1 MFITDLSI
9 RRPTVSWVMSLILII
24 FGLFVFWKLPVREL
38 PNGIQPPVVQV
49 QVDYKSAAASIV
61 DQEVTQV
68 LEDVIGGAE
77 GIKNIDSK
85 SENGRSTINVEFDTS
100 IDLDNAANDIRER
113 VARVVDNLPSESDP
127 PQILKRAA
135 GFTTTMW
142 LSLSSSTWSDLELG
156 DYAER
161 FLVDQFSSV
170 KNVGRIRVGGLRELS
185 IRVWVDPIKLA
196 ANDLTIKEVESAM
209 RGENISLP
217 AGTLEADN
225 IDLTLNL
232 DKSYND
238 INSIKQLP
246 IKKKNNKVILLSDVA
261 NVEFGP
267 VSEKTLFKAQTK
279 DQINLKTVGIGIYA
293 RSGASTVELSNE
305 IKKKIIE
312 VKKSL
317 PEELD
322 LRVSFNRANYVE
334 AAIEEVYKTLFIA
347 FILVVLIIYL
357 FLGNLKAVIVPA
369 IALPVSLIASFLGLY
384 IFGLSINIFVLL
396 SFILAIGIIT
406 DDSVIMT
413 DAIYR
418 RIENGENSL
427 VAAYKG
433 SKQISF
439 AIIATTLILVAV
451 FLPLIFIK
459 GISGTL
465 FRETAI
471 ALSFSIVVSS
481 FVALTL
487 SPMLASKF
495 LNKKT
500 SKKFIIRKFEN
511 IFSNFANFYK
521 ETLGTVIYKTR
532 TVGIFIIFIIIASI
546 LLFNFS
552 KKELLPMEDRGAY
565 LIIGATDEGSS
576 FEYTQEQAQ
585 KVEAR
590 LLPLLQAEDSPYSR
604 FIMRVPGFGSSA
616 NSYNSFI
623 IIALLDDWK
632 NRKKGQQIVLREAIG
647 KIVTLPQ
654 ALAFPISP
662 QSIRVSS
669 YNKPVQ
675 MVIYGSTYEELEEI
689 QKKIIRKLRS
699 NKNLSRIDSDYNRNK
714 PEVKLIINKNKAK
727 DLGVSTKAI
736 GETLETLYGGKKIT
750 TFNKLG
756 KEYPIIV
763 QQYLS
768 DRRNKEG
775 VSKIFV
781 RSETNS
787 KLISLANLVSFKEE
801 GSAKQLARYNRQRAV
816 TISANINEGYTLT
829 EAIKFFEEVM
839 SSEAPKNQITWK
851 GKSEEIKETSNELF
865 IIFALALLTAYLVMA
880 ATFNSFIHPFIIVL
894 TVPLAI
900 FGGLVFILF
909 LNSSVNIF
917 SQIALIIL
925 IGISTK
931 NSILIVDFA
940 NQIRTTGKNIDTA
953 VKEACAVRFRPII
966 MTSLSTMIA
975 MMPLVIGNIGPGAG
989 EGSRLAVGSTILGG
1003 MIIST
1008 FFTLYVTPS
1017 MYLALAK
1024 NTKRID
1030 VIDIELKKNY
1040 LKNNI
1045 FIFI

>member
-1 MFITDLSI
+1 
-9 RRPTVSWVMSLILII
+9 
-24 FGLFVFWKLPVREL
+24 
-38 PNGIQPPVVQV
+38 
-49 QVDYKSAAASIV
+49 
-61 DQEVTQV
+61 
-68 LEDVIGGAE
+68 
-77 GIKNIDSK
+77 
-85 SENGRSTINVEFDTS
+85 
-100 IDLDNAANDIRER
+100 
-113 VARVVDNLPSESDP
+113 
-127 PQILKRAA
+127 
-135 GFTTTMW
+135 
-142 LSLSSSTWSDLELG
+142 
-156 DYAER
+156 
-161 FLVDQFSSV
+161 
-170 KNVGRIRVGGLRELS
+170 
-185 IRVWVDPIKLA
+185 
-196 ANDLTIKEVESAM
+196 
-209 RGENISLP
+209 
-217 AGTLEADN
+217 
-225 IDLTLNL
+225 
-232 DKSYND
+232 
-238 INSIKQLP
+238 
-246 IKKKNNKVILLSDVA
+246 
-261 NVEFGP
+261 
-267 VSEKTLFKAQTK
+267 
-279 DQINLKTVGIGIYA
+279 
-293 RSGASTVELSNE
+293 
-305 IKKKIIE
+305 
-312 VKKSL
+312 
-317 PEELD
+317 
-322 LRVSFNRANYVE
+322 
-334 AAIEEVYKTLFIA
+334 
-347 FILVVLIIYL
+347 
-357 FLGNLKAVIVPA
+357 
-369 IALPVSLIASFLGLY
+369 
-384 IFGLSINIFVLL
+384 
-396 SFILAIGIIT
+396 
-406 DDSVIMT
+406 MT

-418 RIENGENSL
+418 RIENGESPL
-427 VAAYKG
+427 IAAYKG

-451 FLPLIFIK
+451 FLPLIFIE

-495 LNKKT
+495 LHKKT
-500 SKKFIIRKFEN
+500 SKKIFIQKFEK
-511 IFSNFANFYK
+511 IFLSFANFYK
-521 ETLGTVIYKTR
+521 ETLDTIINKTKS
-532 TVGIFIIFIIIASI
+532 VSFFITLVIIASV
-546 LLFNFS
+546 LLFSFS

-565 LIIGATDEGSS
+565 LIIGSTDEGSS

-590 LLPLLQAEDSPYSR
+590 LIPLLQAEDSPYAR
-604 FIMRVPGFGSSA
+604 FIMRVPGFGNSA

-632 NRKKGQQIVLREAIG
+632 NREKGQQVILREAIG

-662 QSIRVSS
+662 QSIRVSN

-675 MVIYGSTYEELEEI
+675 MVVYGSTYEELEEI
-689 QKKIIRKLRS
+689 QKKIIQRLRS
-699 NKNLSRIDSDYNRNK
+699 NKNLSRIESDYNRNK
-714 PEVKLIINKNKAK
+714 PEVKLIINKSKAK
-727 DLGVSTKAI
+727 DLGVSTKSI
-736 GETLETLYGGKKIT
+736 GETLETLYGGKRIT

-781 RSETNS
+781 RSETNG

-801 GSAKQLARYNRQRAV
+801 GSAKELARYNRQRAI
-816 TISANINEGYTLT
+816 TISANISENYTLT
-829 EAIKFFEEVM
+829 EAIQFFEQVM
-839 SSEAPKNQITWK
+839 TNLAPENQITWK

-880 ATFNSFIHPFIIVL
+880 ATFNSFIHPFIIIL

-900 FGGLVFILF
+900 FGGLIFILF

-931 NSILIVDFA
+931 NSILIVDYA
-940 NQIRTTGKNIDTA
+940 NRIRTTGKSIGLA
-953 VKEACAVRFRPII
+953 VREACAVRFRPII

-975 MMPLVIGNIGPGAG
+975 MLPLVVGNFGPGAG

-1017 MYLALAK
+1017 MYLLLAK

-1030 VIDIELKKNY
+1030 AVDLELDKELTKK
-1040 LKNNI
+1040 
-1045 FIFI
+1045 

>member
-1 MFITDLSI
+1 M
-9 RRPTVSWVMSLILII
+9 
-24 FGLFVFWKLPVREL
+24 
-38 PNGIQPPVVQV
+38 
-49 QVDYKSAAASIV
+49 
-61 DQEVTQV
+61 
-68 LEDVIGGAE
+68 
-77 GIKNIDSK
+77 
-85 SENGRSTINVEFDTS
+85 
-100 IDLDNAANDIRER
+100 
-113 VARVVDNLPSESDP
+113 
-127 PQILKRAA
+127 
-135 GFTTTMW
+135 
-142 LSLSSSTWSDLELG
+142 
-156 DYAER
+156 
-161 FLVDQFSSV
+161 
-170 KNVGRIRVGGLRELS
+170 
-185 IRVWVDPIKLA
+185 
-196 ANDLTIKEVESAM
+196 
-209 RGENISLP
+209 
-217 AGTLEADN
+217 
-225 IDLTLNL
+225 
-232 DKSYND
+232 
-238 INSIKQLP
+238 
-246 IKKKNNKVILLSDVA
+246 
-261 NVEFGP
+261 
-267 VSEKTLFKAQTK
+267 
-279 DQINLKTVGIGIYA
+279 
-293 RSGASTVELSNE
+293 
-305 IKKKIIE
+305 
-312 VKKSL
+312 
-317 PEELD
+317 
-322 LRVSFNRANYVE
+322 
-334 AAIEEVYKTLFIA
+334 
-347 FILVVLIIYL
+347 
-357 FLGNLKAVIVPA
+357 VPA

-418 RIENGENSL
+418 RIENGETPL
-427 VAAYKG
+427 VAAYRG

-439 AIIATTLILVAV
+439 AIVATTLILVAV
-451 FLPLIFIK
+451 FLPLIFIE
-459 GISGTL
+459 GITGTL
-465 FRETAI
+465 FKETAI
-471 ALSFSIVVSS
+471 ALSFSIIISS

-495 LNKKT
+495 LNKKK
-500 SKKFIIRKFEN
+500 SKKIFVQKFDK
-511 IFSNFANFYK
+511 IFSSFSNFYEDSLEVVVNKAK
-521 ETLGTVIYKTR
+521 S
-532 TVGIFIIFIIIASI
+532 VGVFIIFIMITSA

-590 LLPLLQAEDSPYSR
+590 LLPLLQAENSPYSR
-604 FIMRVPGFGSSA
+604 FIMRVPGFGNSA

-632 NRKKGQQIVLREAIG
+632 KREKSQQVVLREAIG

-662 QSIRVSS
+662 QSIRVSN

-675 MVIYGSTYEELEEI
+675 MVIYGNTYDELELI
-689 QKKIIRKLRS
+689 QKKVIRALRS
-699 NKNLSRIDSDYNRNK
+699 NKNLSRIESDYNRNK
-714 PEVKLIINKNKAK
+714 PEVKLIVNKNKAK
-727 DLGVSTKAI
+727 DLGVSTKTI

-763 QQYLS
+763 QQYIS
-768 DRRNKEG
+768 DRRNKDG
-775 VSKIFV
+775 ISKIFV
-781 RSETNS
+781 RSETNT
-787 KLISLANLVSFKEE
+787 KLISMANLISFKNE
-801 GSAKQLARYNRQRAV
+801 GTAKQLARYNRQRAV

-829 EAIKFFEEVM
+829 EAIKFFENVM
-839 SSEAPKNQITWK
+839 SDIAPKNQITWK

-865 IIFALALLTAYLVMA
+865 MIFALALLTAYLVMA
-880 ATFNSFIHPFIIVL
+880 ATFNSFIHPFIIIL

-931 NSILIVDFA
+931 NSILIVDYA
-940 NQIRTTGKNIDTA
+940 NQIRATGKNIISA
-953 VKEACAVRFRPII
+953 VKEACLIRFRPII

-975 MMPLVIGNIGPGAG
+975 MLPLVIGNIGPGAG

-1008 FFTLYVTPS
+1008 FFTLYVTPT

-1030 VIDIELKKNY
+1030 SVDLELRRELFKK
-1040 LKNNI
+1040 
-1045 FIFI
+1045 

>member
-9 RRPTVSWVMSLILII
+9 RRPVVSWVMSLILVT
-24 FGLFVFWKLPVREL
+24 FGIFVFWKLPVREL
-38 PNGIQPPVVQV
+38 PAGIQPPVVQV
-49 QVDYKSAAASIV
+49 QVDYSSASAAIV

-68 LEDVIGGAE
+68 IEDVIGGAE

-85 SENGRSTINVEFDTS
+85 SENGRSTINIEFDTS

-113 VARVVDNLPSESDP
+113 VARVLDNLPNESDP

-142 LSLSSSTWSDLELG
+142 LGLSSPTWSDLELG
-156 DYAER
+156 DYADR
-161 FLVDQFSSV
+161 YLVDTFSSV
-170 KNVGRIRVGGLRELS
+170 KNVGRILVGGLRELS
-185 IRVWVDPIKLA
+185 IRVWIDPIKLA
-196 ANDLTIKEVESAM
+196 ANNLTVQEVERAL
-209 RGENISLP
+209 RGENIRLP

-232 DKSYND
+232 DKSYN
-238 INSIKQLP
+238 SIETIQQLP
-246 IKKKNNKVILLSDVA
+246 IKKTSKRIIVLSDVA
-261 NVEFGP
+261 NIEFGP
-267 VSEKTLFKAQTK
+267 VSEKTLFKAQRK
-279 DQINLKTVGIGIYA
+279 DKLDLKTVGIGIYA
-293 RSGASTVELSNE
+293 KSGASTVELSRE
-305 IKKKIIE
+305 IKKKVEE
-312 VKKSL
+312 VKKTL
-317 PEELD
+317 PDGLD
-322 LRVSFNRANYVE
+322 LEISFNRATYVA
-334 AAIEEVYKTLFIA
+334 AAINEVYKTLIIA
-347 FILVVLIIYL
+347 FILVVFIIYL

-369 IALPVSLIASFLGLY
+369 IALPVSLIASFLGIY

-418 RIENGENSL
+418 RIENGETSL
-427 VAAYKG
+427 IAAYNG
-433 SKQISF
+433 SKQITF
-439 AIIATTLILVAV
+439 AIIATTLILIAV
-451 FLPLIFIK
+451 FLPLIFIE

-487 SPMLASKF
+487 SPMLGSKF
-495 LNKKT
+495 LTRKTNKNF
-500 SKKFIIRKFEN
+500 FIKKFEN
-511 IFSNFANFYK
+511 LFLNFSKFYQ
-521 ETLGTVIYKTR
+521 ETLNVTLNKTKIITFFILFVIISS
-532 TVGIFIIFIIIASI
+532 V

-565 LIIGATDEGSS
+565 LIIGFTDEGSS
-576 FEYTQEQAQ
+576 FEYTEEKAQ
-585 KVEAR
+585 IIEKR
-590 LLPLLQAEDSPYSR
+590 LIPLLQSEDSPYRR
-604 FIMRVPGFGSSA
+604 FIMRVPGFGRSA

-623 IIALLDDWK
+623 IIALLDHWK
-632 NRKKGQQIVLREAIG
+632 NRDQDSQTVMRQAIG
-647 KIVTLPQ
+647 KIVTVPQ
-654 ALAFPISP
+654 AVAFPISP

-675 MVIYGSTYEELEEI
+675 MVIYGSTYEELEKI
-689 QKKIIRKLRS
+689 QKEVIKNLRRNS
-699 NKNLSRIDSDYNRNK
+699 NLSRIESDYSRNK
-714 PEVKLIINKNKAK
+714 PEVRLVINKNKAK
-727 DLGVSTKAI
+727 DLGVSTESI
-736 GETLETLYGGKKIT
+736 GKTLEILYGGKKVT

-756 KEYPIIV
+756 KEYPIIL

-768 DRRNKEG
+768 DRRSKEG
-775 VSKIFV
+775 ISKIFV
-781 RSETNS
+781 RSETNG
-787 KLISLANLVSFKEE
+787 KLVSLVNLVDFKEE
-801 GSAKQLARYNRQRAV
+801 GTAKELARYNRQRAV
-816 TISANINEGYTLT
+816 TISANISENYTLT
-829 EAIKFFEEVM
+829 EAIKYLENIITEV
-839 SSEAPKNQITWK
+839 APQNQITWK
-851 GKSEEIKETSNELF
+851 GKSEEVKETSNELF

-880 ATFNSFIHPFIIVL
+880 ATFNSFIHPFIIIL

-900 FGGLVFILF
+900 FGGLIFILF

-931 NSILIVDFA
+931 NSILIVDYA
-940 NQIRTTGKNIDTA
+940 NQIRTTGKNIETA
-953 VKEACAVRFRPII
+953 VKESCKIRFRPII

-975 MMPLVIGNIGPGAG
+975 MLPLVIGNIGPGAG

-1024 NTKRID
+1024 NTNRID
-1030 VIDIELKKNY
+1030 AVDIELNKQLTKK
-1040 LKNNI
+1040 
-1045 FIFI
+1045 

>member
-1 MFITDLSI
+1 MFITELSI
-9 RRPTVSWVMSLILII
+9 KRPVVSWVMSLILIV

-38 PNGIQPPVVQV
+38 PSGLQPPVVQV
-49 QVDYKSAAASIV
+49 QVDYASASAPII

-85 SENGRSTINVEFDTS
+85 SSNGRSTIKIEFDTS

-127 PQILKRAA
+127 PQILKQAA

-161 FLVDQFSSV
+161 YLVDTFSSV
-170 KNVGRIRVGGLRELS
+170 KNVGRILVGGLRELS

-196 ANDLTIKEVESAM
+196 ANDLTVQEVERAL
-209 RGENISLP
+209 RGENIRLP
-217 AGTLEADN
+217 AGTLEANN

-232 DKSYND
+232 DKSYNS
-238 INSIKQLP
+238 IETIKQLP
-246 IKKKNNKVILLSDVA
+246 VKKTNKKVVVLSDVA
-261 NVEFGP
+261 NIEFGP
-267 VSEKTLFKAQTK
+267 VSEKTLFKAQRK
-279 DQINLKTVGIGIYA
+279 DQLNLKTVGIGIYA
-293 RSGASTVELSNE
+293 RSGASTVELSKE
-305 IKKKIIE
+305 IKKKIAE
-312 VKKSL
+312 VNKTL
-317 PEELD
+317 PEGLGLE
-322 LRVSFNRANYVE
+322 VAFNRATYIG
-334 AAIEEVYKTLFIA
+334 AAINEVYKTLIIA
-347 FILVVLIIYL
+347 FVLVVIIIYL

-369 IALPVSLIASFLGLY
+369 IALPVSLIASFLGIY

-418 RIENGENSL
+418 RIENGENPL

-433 SKQISF
+433 SKQITF
-439 AIIATTLILVAV
+439 AIIATTLILIAV
-451 FLPLIFIK
+451 FLPLIFIE

-495 LNKKT
+495 LNKK
-500 SKKFIIRKFEN
+500 SNKNFIIRKFEKFFLG
-511 IFSNFANFYK
+511 FSKFYQ
-521 ETLGTVIYKTR
+521 ETLEVLVKKTK
-532 TVGIFIIFIIIASI
+532 TISVFIIFIIIASV

-565 LIIGATDEGSS
+565 LVIGFTDEGSS
-576 FEYTQEQAQ
+576 FEYTQEKAQ
-585 KVEAR
+585 VIEKR
-590 LLPLLQAEDSPYSR
+590 LIPLLQAENSPYSR

-616 NSYNSFI
+616 TSYNSFI
-623 IIALLDDWK
+623 IIALLDHWK
-632 NRKKGQQIVLREAIG
+632 NRKQDSQTVMRQAIG
-647 KIVTLPQ
+647 KIVTVPQ
-654 ALAFPISP
+654 AVAFPISP

-675 MVIYGSTYEELEEI
+675 MVIYGSTYEELEII
-689 QKKIIRKLRS
+689 QKQVIRKLRK
-699 NKNLSRIDSDYNRNK
+699 NRNLSRLESDYSRNK

-727 DLGVSTKAI
+727 DLGVSTENI
-736 GETLETLYGGKKIT
+736 GKSLETLYGGKRVT

-756 KEYPIIV
+756 KEYPIIL

-768 DRRNKEG
+768 DRRNKDG
-775 VSKIFV
+775 ISKIFV
-781 RSETNS
+781 RSDTS
-787 KLISLANLVSFKEE
+787 GKLISLVNLVDFKEE
-801 GSAKQLARYNRQRAV
+801 GSAKELARYNRQRAV
-816 TISANINEGYTLT
+816 TISANISDNYTLS
-829 EAIKFFEEVM
+829 EAIKYLENVM
-839 SSEAPKNQITWK
+839 IQVSPKSQITWK

-880 ATFNSFIHPFIIVL
+880 ATFNSFIHPFIIIL

-909 LNSSVNIF
+909 LNSSINIF
-917 SQIALIIL
+917 SQIALVIL

-931 NSILIVDFA
+931 NSILIVDYA
-940 NQIRTTGKNIDTA
+940 NQIRTTGKNIETA
-953 VKEACAVRFRPII
+953 VKEACSIRFRPII

-989 EGSRLAVGSTILGG
+989 EGSRLAVGATILGG

-1008 FFTLYVTPS
+1008 FFTLYVTPT
-1017 MYLALAK
+1017 MYLSLAK

-1030 VIDIELKKNY
+1030 AVDIELKKE
-1040 LKNNI
+1040 LR
-1045 FIFI
+1045 

>member
-1 MFITDLSI
+1 MFITELSI
-9 RRPTVSWVMSLILII
+9 KRPTVSWVMSLILIV

-38 PNGIQPPVVQV
+38 PNGIQPPVVQI

-68 LEDVIGGAE
+68 VEDVIGGAE

-161 FLVDQFSSV
+161 YLVDQFSSV

-185 IRVWVDPIKLA
+185 IRVWIDPIRLA
-196 ANDLTIKEVESAM
+196 ANDLTIKEVETAM

-232 DKSYND
+232 DKSYTD
-238 INSIKQLP
+238 IDSIKQLP
-246 IKKKNNKVILLSDVA
+246 IKKTGNKVILLSDVA
-261 NVEFGP
+261 NIEFGP

-293 RSGASTVELSNE
+293 RSGASTVELSKD
-305 IKKKIIE
+305 IKKKIIQ

-334 AAIEEVYKTLFIA
+334 AAIEEVYKTLLIA
-347 FILVVLIIYL
+347 FVLVVLIIYL

-384 IFGLSINIFVLL
+384 LFGLSINIFVLL

-418 RIENGENSL
+418 RIENGETPL

-439 AIIATTLILVAV
+439 AIVATTLILVAV
-451 FLPLIFIK
+451 FLPLIFIE

-465 FRETAI
+465 FKETAI

-495 LNKKT
+495 LYKKT
-500 SKKFIIRKFEN
+500 SKKLFIQKFEKL
-511 IFSNFANFYK
+511 FLNFANFYK
-521 ETLGTVIYKTR
+521 ETLDIIVNKTKTVSF
-532 TVGIFIIFIIIASI
+532 FIILIVIASV

-565 LIIGATDEGSS
+565 LIIGFTDEGTS

-604 FIMRVPGFGSSA
+604 FIMRVPGFGNSA

-632 NRKKGQQIVLREAIG
+632 NRKKGQEVVLREAIG

-654 ALAFPISP
+654 AVAFPISP
-662 QSIRVSS
+662 QSIRVSN

-689 QKKIIRKLRS
+689 QKKVIREIRS
-699 NKNLSRIDSDYNRNK
+699 NKNLSRIESDYNRNK

-727 DLGVSTKAI
+727 DLGVSTKSI

-781 RSETNS
+781 RSETNG

-801 GSAKQLARYNRQRAV
+801 GSAKELARYNRQPAV

-829 EAIKFFEEVM
+829 EAISFFEDVM
-839 SSEAPKNQITWK
+839 VDLAPENQITWK

-880 ATFNSFIHPFIIVL
+880 ATFNSFIHPFIIIL

-900 FGGLVFILF
+900 FGGLVFIMF

-931 NSILIVDFA
+931 NSILIVDYA
-940 NQIRTTGKNIDTA
+940 NQIRTTGKNIELA

-975 MMPLVIGNIGPGAG
+975 MLPLVIGNIGPGAG

-1030 VIDIELKKNY
+1030 AVDLELKKE
-1040 LKNNI
+1040 LAKK
-1045 FIFI
+1045 

>member
-1 MFITDLSI
+1 MFITELSI
-9 RRPTVSWVMSLILII
+9 KRPAVSWVMSLILIV

-49 QVDYKSAAASIV
+49 QINYKSASASIV

-68 LEDVIGGAE
+68 VEDVIGGAE

-113 VARVVDNLPSESDP
+113 VARIVDNLPSESDP

-161 FLVDQFSSV
+161 YLVDQFSSI
-170 KNVGRIRVGGLRELS
+170 KNVGRILVGGLRELS

-196 ANDLTIKEVESAM
+196 ANDLTIKEVELAM

-246 IKKKNNKVILLSDVA
+246 IKKTGNKVVLLSDVA
-261 NVEFGP
+261 NIEFGP
-267 VSEKTLFKAQTK
+267 VSEKTLFKSQTK
-279 DQINLKTVGIGIYA
+279 DQVNLKTVGIGIYA
-293 RSGASTVELSNE
+293 RSGASTVELSDD
-305 IKKKIIE
+305 IKKKITE

-317 PEELD
+317 PDGLD
-322 LRVSFNRANYVE
+322 LRISFNRANYVE
-334 AAIEEVYKTLFIA
+334 AAIEEVYKTLLIA

-418 RIENGENSL
+418 RIENGETPL
-427 VAAYKG
+427 VASYKG

-451 FLPLIFIK
+451 FLPLIFIE

-495 LNKKT
+495 LKKKI
-500 SKKFIIRKFEN
+500 SKKFLIKRFEN
-511 IFSNFANFYK
+511 IFLNFANFYK
-521 ETLGTVIYKTR
+521 ETLEIIIYKTK
-532 TVGIFIIFIIIASI
+532 TVSFFIVLIIISSV
-546 LLFNFS
+546 LLFSFS
-552 KKELLPMEDRGAY
+552 KKELLPQEDRGAY
-565 LIIGATDEGSS
+565 LIIGFTDEGSS

-590 LLPLLQAEDSPYSR
+590 LIPLLQADDSPYSR

-632 NRKKGQQIVLREAIG
+632 NRKKGQQVVLREAIG

-654 ALAFPISP
+654 AVAFPISP
-662 QSIRVSS
+662 QSIRVSN

-689 QKKIIRKLRS
+689 QTKVIGKLRS
-699 NKNLSRIDSDYNRNK
+699 NRNLSRIESDYNRNK
-714 PEVKLIINKNKAK
+714 PEVKLLIDRSKAK
-727 DLGVSTKAI
+727 DLGVSTRSI

-750 TFNKLG
+750 TFNRLG

-775 VSKIFV
+775 ISKIFV
-781 RSETNS
+781 RSETNG
-787 KLISLANLVSFKEE
+787 KLISLSNLVNFKEE
-801 GSAKQLARYNRQRAV
+801 GTAKELARYNRQRAI
-816 TISANINEGYTLT
+816 TISANISESYTLT
-829 EAIKFFEEVM
+829 EAIKFLEGVM
-839 SSEAPKNQITWK
+839 ADIAPENQITWK

-865 IIFALALLTAYLVMA
+865 IIFALALLTSYLVMA
-880 ATFNSFIHPFIIVL
+880 ATFNSFIHPFIIFL

-931 NSILIVDFA
+931 NSILIVDYA
-940 NQIRTTGKNIDTA
+940 NQIRTMGKSIDVA
-953 VKEACAVRFRPII
+953 IKDACSVRLRPIL
-966 MTSLSTMIA
+966 MTSISTMIA
-975 MMPLVIGNIGPGAG
+975 MLPLVIGNFGPGAG
-989 EGSRLAVGSTILGG
+989 EGSRLAVGATILGG

-1030 VIDIELKKNY
+1030 AIDLELKKE
-1040 LKNNI
+1040 LIKK
-1045 FIFI
+1045 

>member
-1 MFITDLSI
+1 MFITELSI
-9 RRPTVSWVMSLILII
+9 KRPAVSWVMSLILII

-38 PNGIQPPVVQV
+38 PDGIQPPVVQV
-49 QVDYKSAAASIV
+49 QVNYKSAAASIV

-68 LEDVIGGAE
+68 VEDVIGGAE

-113 VARVVDNLPSESDP
+113 VSRVVDNLPSESDP

-142 LSLSSSTWSDLELG
+142 LSLSSKTWSDLELG

-170 KNVGRIRVGGLRELS
+170 KNVGRILVGGLRELS
-185 IRVWVDPIKLA
+185 IRVWIDPIKLA
-196 ANDLTIKEVESAM
+196 ANNLTIQEVESAL
-209 RGENISLP
+209 RGENIRLP
-217 AGTLEADN
+217 VGTLEADN

-232 DKSYND
+232 DKSYSNID
-238 INSIKQLP
+238 AIKQLP
-246 IKKKNNKVILLSDVA
+246 IKKSASKVILLSDVA
-261 NVEFGP
+261 NIEFGP

-293 RSGASTVELSNE
+293 RSGASTVELSND
-305 IKKKIIE
+305 IKKRIVEI
-312 VKKSL
+312 KKSL
-317 PEELD
+317 PEGLD
-322 LRVSFNRANYVE
+322 LRVSFNRATYVQ
-334 AAIEEVYKTLFIA
+334 AAIDEVYKTLIIA
-347 FILVVLIIYL
+347 FILVVIIIYL
-357 FLGNLKAVIVPA
+357 FLGSLKAVIVPA
-369 IALPVSLIASFLGLY
+369 IALPVSLVASFLGLY

-418 RIENGENSL
+418 RIENGETPL

-439 AIIATTLILVAV
+439 AIIATTLILIAV
-451 FLPLIFIK
+451 FLPLIFIE

-495 LNKKT
+495 LTKKNVKN
-500 SKKFIIRKFEN
+500 SFVKKFEKLFL
-511 IFSNFANFYK
+511 SLSSFYK
-521 ETLGTVIYKTR
+521 ETLDIVVNKTKII
-532 TVGIFIIFIIIASI
+532 GIFIIFIIFVSI
-546 LLFNFS
+546 FLFNFS
-552 KKELLPMEDRGAY
+552 KKELLPMEDRGVY
-565 LIIGATDEGSS
+565 LVIGFTDEGRS
-576 FEYTQEQAQ
+576 FEYTQEKAQ
-585 KVEAR
+585 EVEKR
-590 LLPLLQAEDSPYSR
+590 LIPLLQAEDSPYSR

-632 NRKKGQQIVLREAIG
+632 NRKKNSQTVMREAIG
-647 KIVTLPQ
+647 KIVTLPE
-654 ALAFPISP
+654 AVAFPISP

-675 MVIYGSTYEELEEI
+675 MVIYGKSYEELEEI
-689 QKKIIRKLRS
+689 QNSVIKKLRS
-699 NKNLSRIDSDYNRNK
+699 NKNLSRIESDYNRNK

-727 DLGVSTKAI
+727 DLGVSTQSI
-736 GETLETLYGGKKIT
+736 GKTLETLYGGKKIT
-750 TFNKLG
+750 TFNRQG

-768 DRRNKEG
+768 DRRNKG
-775 VSKIFV
+775 GISKIFV
-781 RSETNS
+781 RSDTTG
-787 KLISLANLVSFKEE
+787 KLISLANLIEFKEE
-801 GSAKQLARYNRQRAV
+801 GSAKELARYNRQSAV
-816 TISANINEGYTLT
+816 TISANISENYTLT
-829 EAIKFFEEVM
+829 EAISYLENIM
-839 SSEAPKNQITWK
+839 SETAPNNQITWK
-851 GKSEEIKETSNELF
+851 GKSEEIKETSSELF
-865 IIFALALLTAYLVMA
+865 IIFVLALLTAYLVMA
-880 ATFNSFIHPFIIVL
+880 ATFNSFIHPFIIIL

-909 LNSSVNIF
+909 LNSSINIF

-931 NSILIVDFA
+931 NSILIVDYA
-940 NQIRTTGKNIDTA
+940 NQIRTTGKNIESA
-953 VKEACAVRFRPII
+953 VKEACNIRFRPIM

-975 MMPLVIGNIGPGAG
+975 MLPLVIGNIGPGAG
-989 EGSRLAVGSTILGG
+989 EGSRLAVGATILGG

-1030 VIDIELKKNY
+1030 SVDIELNKQLTKK
-1040 LKNNI
+1040 
-1045 FIFI
+1045 

>member
-1 MFITDLSI
+1 MFITDISI
-9 RRPTVSWVMSLILII
+9 RRPVVSWVMSLILIT
-24 FGLFVFWKLPVREL
+24 FGIFVFWKLPVREL
-38 PNGIQPPVVQV
+38 PAGIQPPVVQV
-49 QVDYKSAAASIV
+49 QVDYSSAAAVIV

-68 LEDVIGGAE
+68 IEDVIGGAE

-85 SENGRSTINVEFDTS
+85 SENGRSTINIEFDTS

-142 LSLSSSTWSDLELG
+142 LALSSPTWSDLELG
-156 DYAER
+156 DYADR
-161 FLVDQFSSV
+161 YLVDTFSSV
-170 KNVGRIRVGGLRELS
+170 KNVGRILVGGLRELS
-185 IRVWVDPIKLA
+185 IRVWIDPVKLA
-196 ANDLTIKEVESAM
+196 ANNLTVQEVEMAL
-209 RGENISLP
+209 RGENIRLP

-232 DKSYND
+232 DKSYN
-238 INSIKQLP
+238 SIETIEQLP
-246 IKKKNNKVILLSDVA
+246 IKKTSKRTIVLSDVA
-261 NVEFGP
+261 KIEFGP
-267 VSEKTLFKAQTK
+267 VSEKTLFKAQRK
-279 DQINLKTVGIGIYA
+279 NQLNLKTVGIGIYA
-293 RSGASTVELSNE
+293 KSGASTVELSKE
-305 IKKKIIE
+305 IKKKITE
-312 VKKSL
+312 VKKTL
-317 PEELD
+317 PDGLD
-322 LRVSFNRANYVE
+322 LEIAFNRATYVG
-334 AAIEEVYKTLFIA
+334 AAINEVYKTLMIA
-347 FILVVLIIYL
+347 FVLVVLIIYL

-369 IALPVSLIASFLGLY
+369 IALPVSLIASFLGIY

-418 RIENGENSL
+418 RIENGETPL
-427 VAAYKG
+427 VAAYRG
-433 SKQISF
+433 SKQITF
-439 AIIATTLILVAV
+439 AIIATTLILIAV
-451 FLPLIFIK
+451 FLPLIFIE

-487 SPMLASKF
+487 SPMLGSKF
-495 LNKKT
+495 LTKKT
-500 SKKFIIRKFEN
+500 NKNFVIKKFETGFLNFSKF
-511 IFSNFANFYK
+511 YQ
-521 ETLGTVIYKTR
+521 ETLSITLNKTKTVTFF
-532 TVGIFIIFIIIASI
+532 IFFVVISSV

-565 LIIGATDEGSS
+565 LIIGFTDEGSS
-576 FEYTQEQAQ
+576 FEYTEEKAQIIEQ
-585 KVEAR
+585 R
-590 LLPLLQAEDSPYSR
+590 LIPLLQAEDSPYQR

-623 IIALLDDWK
+623 IIALLDHWK
-632 NRKKGQQIVLREAIG
+632 NRDQDSQTVMRQAIG
-647 KIVTLPQ
+647 KIVTAPQ
-654 ALAFPISP
+654 AVAFPISP

-675 MVIYGSTYEELEEI
+675 MVIYGSTYEELEKI
-689 QKKIIRKLRS
+689 QKEVIGKLRRNS
-699 NKNLSRIDSDYNRNK
+699 NLSRIESDYSRNK

-727 DLGVSTKAI
+727 DLGVSAESI
-736 GETLETLYGGKKIT
+736 GRTLETLYGGKRVT

-756 KEYPIIV
+756 KEYPIIL

-775 VSKIFV
+775 ISKIFV
-781 RSETNS
+781 RSDTNG
-787 KLISLANLVSFKEE
+787 KLVSLVNLVEFKEE
-801 GSAKQLARYNRQRAV
+801 GTAKELARYNRQRAV
-816 TISANINEGYTLT
+816 TISANIAEDYSLT
-829 EAIKFFEEVM
+829 EAIKYLEMTMAEV
-839 SSEAPKNQITWK
+839 APQNQITWK
-851 GKSEEIKETSNELF
+851 GKSEEVKETSNELF

-880 ATFNSFIHPFIIVL
+880 ATFNSFVHPFIIVL

-900 FGGLVFILF
+900 LGGLIFILF

-931 NSILIVDFA
+931 NSILIVDYA
-940 NQIRTTGKNIDTA
+940 NQIRTTGKNIENA
-953 VKEACAVRFRPII
+953 IKEACNIRFRPII

-975 MMPLVIGNIGPGAG
+975 MLPLVIGNIGPGAG

-1008 FFTLYVTPS
+1008 FFTLYVTPT

-1030 VIDIELKKNY
+1030 AVDIELKKE
-1040 LKNNI
+1040 LR
-1045 FIFI
+1045 